1 MTDLRA
7 DDVVEMTTPTWDRA
21 KDAIRAGDT
30 ESALALVDKAVEQW
44 RGLQDYS
51 INWITST
58 LSFIAREMGEEA
70 VERALR
76 QTGQEF
82 VRPRRDTGVEW
93 GDLPARVRAKV
104 IARAMVAN
112 FAECEVE
119 EDDTKISLS
128 FQCGT
133 GGRLIDEGKYDE
145 EGGAYYTLRENAPRT
160 FSRDA
165 LPVYCAHCSVNN
177 EIQPVEWGGA
187 PMSVEHPPTS
197 PGEPCV
203 HHVYRDTTS
212 IPDDAY
218 VRIGKSRPG
227 LTSP

>member
-177 EIQPVEWGGA
+177 EMQPLEWGGT
-187 PMSVEHPPTS
+187 PTSVEHPPTQ
-197 PGEPCV
+197 PGERCV
-203 HHVYRDTTS
+203 HHIYKDAS
-212 IPDDAY
+212 ALPDVAY
-218 VRIGKSRPG
+218 TRLGKERP
-227 LTSP
+227 S